1 MRTRSVCGLTITV
14 TVVVPAR
21 VLAAL
26 VAVTWKVRGVGAV
39 SSGMIGAVKVCA
51 EPSSDAGVNNTAG
64 PPVCVHVKLSV
75 PPAGSTA
82 VAVNV
87 TAAPLATGFAGDEL
101 VVTTGGA
108 LAGGTTIGTITVAGA
123 EAGTNPS
130 PPTINWKLRFCG
142 PTTVGAMNV
151 ALALFGLLMVTTGS
165 PGLMICDQVKGPVVG
180 VLAVP
185 SSVTVTPAN
194 GGFGFEENVGRATD
208 VNVPGMQVS
217 GGTTSSGKGV
227 SWPLF

>member
-1 MRTRSVCGLTITV
+1 MRTRSVCGLTIAV
-14 TVVVPAR
+14 TVVVPVR

-39 SSGMIGAVKVCA
+39 SSGMIGAVKVCT
-51 EPSSDAGVNNTAG
+51 EPSAAAGVSTTGG
-64 PPVCVHVKLSV
+64 PLSCVQVKLIA

-82 VAVNV
+82 VAVSV
-87 TAAPLATGFAGDEL
+87 TGAPLATGFAGAEL
-101 VVTTGGA
+101 ALTTGGVF
-108 LAGGTTIGTITVAGA
+108 AGGTTIGTMTVAGS

-130 PPTINWKLRFCG
+130 PPTINWKVRFCELA
-142 PTTVGAMNV
+142 TVGARNV

-165 PGLMICDQVKGPVVG
+165 PGLMICVQVNGPVIG

-208 VNVPGMQVS
+208 VNVPGMQVNVLLKS
-217 GGTTSSGKGV
+217 E
-227 SWPLF
+227 